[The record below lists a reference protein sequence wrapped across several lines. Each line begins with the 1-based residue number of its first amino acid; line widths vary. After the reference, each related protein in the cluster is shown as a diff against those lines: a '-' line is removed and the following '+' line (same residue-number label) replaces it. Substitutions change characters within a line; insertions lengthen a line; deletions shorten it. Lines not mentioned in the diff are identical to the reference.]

1 MASNADN
8 FPNDSETLSASAQQF
23 HNSLLYDQSLN
34 YENFRPS
41 IVSTPSNSDH
51 EVSISEQIDDSSDI
65 SEDSLRKELHMVCD
79 TFSPWNFK

>member
-23 HNSLLYDQSLN
+23 HNSLLEDQNLS

-41 IVSTPSNSDH
+41 TVSTPSNSDH
-51 EVSISEQIDDSSDI
+51 EVSISEQIDDSCDM
-65 SEDSLRKELHMVCD
+65 SEESLEEPFHMVCG
-79 TFSPWNFK
+79 TFIPWNFK